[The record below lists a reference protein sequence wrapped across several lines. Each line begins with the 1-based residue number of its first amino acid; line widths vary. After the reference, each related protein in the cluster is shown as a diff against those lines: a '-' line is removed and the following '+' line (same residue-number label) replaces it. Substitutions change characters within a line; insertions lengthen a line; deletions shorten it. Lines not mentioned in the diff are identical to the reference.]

1 MFMVNEASFKPNT
14 EANTILLPV
23 CIYFNGFVHHL
34 QLIIPLCPRI
44 IVYIDIVAPNFST
57 PRSKTKNKERQ

>member
-34 QLIIPLCPRI
+34 QLIIPLSQDNSLYRDC
-44 IVYIDIVAPNFST
+44 ST
-57 PRSKTKNKERQ
+57 QFLNSKK